1 MKTKK
6 LVREDVFECSND
18 PYCGLGGSVL
28 AKRIKM
34 KKLRAFILTQKARR
48 TLDREPK

>member
-34 KKLRAFILTQKARR
+34 KQLRAFILQQKARR
-48 TLDREPK
+48 TQENKG